1 MKMRMEAYLYVN
13 FVQES
18 LEAAERGWTKAIGPN
33 IATDQAKEAIPKI
46 ACIILKHM
54 LDES

>member
-1 MKMRMEAYLYVN
+1 MKMKMETYTYVN
-13 FVQES
+13 LIQES
-18 LEAAERGWTKAIGPN
+18 LEAAERGWIKAIGPN